1 MNNISAISQVSPTD
15 RIKAAL
21 ATAVDY
27 LSLEQGLVSQVS
39 GDHYPVVSVH
49 GVPHN
54 KLAAGSLINT
64 HLTLCAQA
72 LEQQGLVAV
81 HDLSKSPY
89 GQQSSQLTFC
99 PPTYIGVPIRVN
111 GGIFG
116 TLCFSA
122 QQPQEEPFKE
132 TEKQFIRLL
141 AKWVAT
147 TLELKAQ
154 HDTLERSESRLRGLF
169 ELAPVGIALSDFET
183 GAFIDFNPALLT
195 PTGYSRDTFMAMG
208 LLDLINEDK
217 TTVGQ
222 QLFTQSY
229 RQIWPLRAS
238 I

>member
-1 MNNISAISQVSPTD
+1 MD

-72 LEQQGLVAV
+72 LEQQGLVAG

-122 QQPQEEPFKE
+122 QQPREEPFKE